1 MQVEDARAV
10 LSASK
15 TIMGVMKENDL
26 RMVQA
31 LIGTQAQ
38 FDQMRAA
45 AVEAGWSELQCG
57 VLLGLLVMRAEGRI
71 ADADFAGLLVRA
83 VGVADEVS

>member
-10 LSASK
+10 LSAGQ
-15 TIMGVMKENDL
+15 TIMSVMKENDL

-45 AVEAGWSELQCG
+45 AIEAGWSEVQCG
-57 VLLGLLVMRAEGRI
+57 VMLALLVLKAEGRI
-71 ADADFAGLLVRA
+71 PDEDFTGVLVRCI
-83 VGVADEVS
+83 GVAGEVQ

>member
-15 TIMGVMKENDL
+15 TIMGLMKENDL

-45 AVEAGWSELQCG
+45 ATEAGWSELQCG
-57 VLLGLLVMRAEGRI
+57 VMLGLLVMRAESRI
-71 ADADFAGLLVRA
+71 ADVDFPGLLVRTI
-83 VGVADEVS
+83 GVADEVS